1 MSIYIIHATT
11 NERHYVNNN
20 NNNNLQRQVNILA
33 SHGDRPRGSSYLIA
47 KLDKNVDPEIFEGTD
62 NTIDGLELE
71 ETVEGQVKV
80 VKTTTTSTS
89 TSTDGNNNN
98 TNTTNTFDNLHL
110 NERDSIY
117 TIDGIPITSIS
128 NARSAFINAVQ
139 QNHTCVPIL
148 TYNAFR
154 RLKATVMSTRMLAGL
169 SGGNYW
175 DSKQQ
180 QMNIRDVYNVHE
192 KVSEIERELIVVTKE
207 REREEESTLGY
218 N

>member
-1 MSIYIIHATT
+1 MQQPI
-11 NERHYVNNN
+11 ERHYVNNN

-47 KLDKNVDPEIFEGTD
+47 KLDKHVDPEIFEGTD

-80 VKTTTTSTS
+80 VKTTTTTTSTS